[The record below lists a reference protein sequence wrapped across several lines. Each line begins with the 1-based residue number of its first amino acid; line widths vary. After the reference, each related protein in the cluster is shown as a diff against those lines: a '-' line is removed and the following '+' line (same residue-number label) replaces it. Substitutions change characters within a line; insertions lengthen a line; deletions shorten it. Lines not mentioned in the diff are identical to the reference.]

1 MRCSGRLRPNGGT
14 TGSAAQSAS
23 SAASKTDAPAG
34 DTIKLGAIF
43 NVTGDQSSID
53 APAQKGFEL
62 AVKLI
67 NEQGGINGRTIE
79 ATYYDG
85 QTDQTVCANNAKKL
99 IDSDGV
105 IAIGGL
111 SDSDYAY
118 AAGAVAQEAG
128 CAHRLLR
135 RDHP

>member
-1 MRCSGRLRPNGGT
+1 MKKVSKLLALVLSLAMCAALAACGSNGGT

-23 SAASKTDAPAG
+23 STAQSGAASKTDAPAG

-79 ATYYDG
+79 A
-85 QTDQTVCANNAKKL
+85 
-99 IDSDGV
+99 
-105 IAIGGL
+105 
-111 SDSDYAY
+111 
-118 AAGAVAQEAG
+118 
-128 CAHRLLR
+128 HLL
-135 RDHP
+135 